1 MTRKF
6 KVKVVEE
13 RNLTG
18 LILALEMVEIKRKI
32 EVFVHTK
39 RRFTL
44 RQGLAESN
52 TLCVDCGGV
61 MLAAEQT
68 AIVCGISRRGVYR
81 IVEDGNAHFIETDTG
96 VLLVCPDSMADHL
109 EKIYENKI

>member
-32 EVFVHTK
+32 EVLVHTK

-44 RQGLAESN
+44 RQPPADSN
-52 TLCVDCGGV
+52 NRCVDCGGV

-68 AIVCGISRRGVYR
+68 AIVCGITRRRIYR
-81 IVEDGNAHFIETDTG
+81 IVEAGNAHFAETDTG
-96 VLLVCPDSMADHL
+96 VLLVCPDSLADHL
-109 EKIYENKI
+109 EENI